1 MEPQKSTPR
10 DLFMYLLSALALYV
24 SAVAAITLLFQY
36 INASFTD
43 PANPN
48 YGLSD
53 TVRWFTALL
62 VIIFPVYLWTA
73 RTLAKER
80 DREPGRSELKVRKWL
95 LYLTLFLAAGLI
107 IGDLV
112 AVVYNFL
119 NGELSV
125 RFYLKV
131 LAILFVAGAIF
142 GYYLYDLK
150 RAPGEAHERRA
161 KWLILGALAVMAAIV
176 IAGFWVAGSPF
187 KQRQVRLDQ
196 QRISDLQAITY
207 QVEQYW
213 AAKRVLPASLE
224 SLSALGGGLQLK
236 DRETGEPYIY
246 RTVGELEYE
255 LCADFSLSSA
265 AAERY
270 EYAPERFPD
279 SAESWAHEAG
289 RDCFTR
295 TIDPDI
301 LG

>member
-112 AVVYNFL
+112 AGGYNFL
-119 NGELSV
+119 NGAPSEDERLAGD
-125 RFYLKV
+125 YLQRRAV
-131 LAILFVAGAIF
+131 LADQGAVA
-142 GYYLYDLK
+142 DPP
-150 RAPGEAHERRA
+150 RAPAR
-161 KWLILGALAVMAAIV
+161 LG
-176 IAGFWVAGSPF
+176 G
-187 KQRQVRLDQ
+187 R
-196 QRISDLQAITY
+196 
-207 QVEQYW
+207 
-213 AAKRVLPASLE
+213 PAS
-224 SLSALGGGLQLK
+224 
-236 DRETGEPYIY
+236 
-246 RTVGELEYE
+246 
-255 LCADFSLSSA
+255 
-265 AAERY
+265 
-270 EYAPERFPD
+270 
-279 SAESWAHEAG
+279 
-289 RDCFTR
+289 
-295 TIDPDI
+295 
-301 LG
+301 